1 MATGLLTTGELFIQ
15 QSSFKINDITRP
27 PSVDILLYN
36 DSTDSIIDGDN
47 LTDVSTEPGGTSY
60 SRQSVNLD
68 GNAVT
73 IQENVNGNVEFV
85 FDNVTFDV
93 SDSTNTVDSYG
104 IVANFDATLL
114 SEGVN
119 GDNLIAT
126 GALDTSQDLSNN
138 NSSLIVESITG
149 VIN

>member
-1 MATGLLTTGELFIQ
+1 
-15 QSSFKINDITRP
+15 
-27 PSVDILLYN
+27 
-36 DSTDSIIDGDN
+36 
-47 LTDVSTEPGGTSY
+47 
-60 SRQSVNLD
+60 
-68 GNAVT
+68 
-73 IQENVNGNVEFV
+73 VNGNVEFV

>member
-1 MATGLLTTGELFIQ
+1 MTTGLLTTGELFVQ
-15 QSSFKINDITRP
+15 RSSFKANDITRP

-36 DSTDSIIDGDN
+36 DSTDSIADGDN
-47 LTDVSTEPGGTSY
+47 LTDVTTEPGGSAY
-60 SRQSVNLD
+60 SRQSINLD
-68 GNAVT
+68 GSAVT

-85 FDNVTFDV
+85 LGNATFDV
-93 SDSTNTVDSYG
+93 SDSSNTVNAYG

-126 GALDTSQDLSNN
+126 GNLDTSQDLST
-138 NSSLIVESITG
+138 NSSSLVVESITG